1 MDFNARI
8 PTYRFRFA
16 DPDDSDVHISQIS
29 GEVIQ
34 RRPAIWRRFG
44 PFLVYHTFGFTG
56 NPVFDTLLLS
66 ALQLAVLT
74 MVATGWMMA
83 LRMGGKSTRGREL
96 ES

>member
-8 PTYRFRFA
+8 PTYRFRFS

-34 RRPAIWRRFG
+34 RRPAIWRAFG
-44 PFLVYHTFGFTG
+44 PFLSYHTFGFT
-56 NPVFDTLLLS
+56 NSVVFNTILLS
-66 ALQLAVLT
+66 ALQLSVLT

-83 LRMGGKSTRGREL
+83 RRMGGARSASAR
-96 ES
+96 